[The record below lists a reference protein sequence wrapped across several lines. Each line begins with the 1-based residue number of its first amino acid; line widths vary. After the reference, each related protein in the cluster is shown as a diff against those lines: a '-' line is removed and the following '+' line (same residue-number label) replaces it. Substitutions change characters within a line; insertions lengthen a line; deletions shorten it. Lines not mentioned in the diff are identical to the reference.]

1 MSFKLF
7 CCLCYILGI
16 LVVSFTFELSDNTK
30 MLKILFPLKIII
42 KAKPQN
48 FANSGI
54 TSDSSIKQQKAKN
67 PITSKVK
74 RGNIN
79 KKQFFK

>member
-1 MSFKLF
+1 
-7 CCLCYILGI
+7 
-16 LVVSFTFELSDNTK
+16 
-30 MLKILFPLKIII
+30 MLKILFLLKIIV

-54 TSDSSIKQQKAKN
+54 TSDSSIKQQRAKN
-67 PITSKVK
+67 LITSKVK